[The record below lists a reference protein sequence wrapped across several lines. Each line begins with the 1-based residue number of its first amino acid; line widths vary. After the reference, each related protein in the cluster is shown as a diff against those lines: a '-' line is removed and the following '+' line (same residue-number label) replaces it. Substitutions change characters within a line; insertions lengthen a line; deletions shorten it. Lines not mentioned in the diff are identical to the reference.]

1 MTEALVNERYV
12 LRGEGTLVGAR
23 SGHRFAALWAAVE
36 RGDAET
42 AFRVADAAIDG
53 GRTSPDVCAALT
65 QLLDGMGEND
75 RMEALKELG
84 AGAFKRADYDAARY
98 WFRAAV
104 DLRPT
109 QAWRWVWLS
118 RAQHKLAELEDA
130 LACAHRAL
138 ECQPDWPPA
147 LWQVIDVQEAR
158 DEAGEAL
165 ETLDRLL
172 ALPDLETDQLR
183 KAMRWL
189 YQRKEW
195 VRALA
200 TAERLLRVEPTDEDG
215 LSIEAVAAW
224 RLGDQAR
231 AIEIASRL
239 KGTSAARV
247 AAQLYLEGGSPLAA
261 WRAVQGLDGPTGD
274 PRFLVAIGHGLRRV
288 GYVDLAVDAY
298 EAALARAPDD
308 SVVTYAHAAGVG
320 ERRVL
325 DGSWRPRRRP
335 LQALAPEPG
344 RVLHVV
350 GRSFPYTQTGY
361 TVRTHYVLRAQ
372 RGMGLDAR
380 GVTELGFPWDDGVR
394 ADRTTERVDGVPYHR
409 LRHRLGRL
417 PLDVRLDR
425 AVGALV
431 ALARRLRPAALHAA
445 SDYRNAVVALE
456 AGRLTGLPVV
466 YEVRGFWEETRLGRQ
481 GRGAEERECY
491 RWHRDREL
499 DCMLAADHVVTL
511 AEVMKEQLVQ
521 RGVPAEQVTV
531 VPNGVDPA
539 VFRPVEPSPELRTR
553 LGIAEGEVVLG
564 YISSFTPYEGIQ
576 YLIEGVQRLAAD
588 GFPVRALL
596 VGDGTERAFL
606 EAEAARLGVTDRVVF
621 TGRVPHAEILDY
633 YALIDVFVV
642 PRTDDTVSHLVTPL
656 KPFEAMATGRAMV
669 VSDVGALREVV
680 RGGTGLTFRPED
692 PDDLAAV
699 VAPLVADRDART
711 ALGEAAR
718 AWVCG
723 HHTWQANG
731 ERYRELYRSLGAL

>member
-1 MTEALVNERYV
+1 MSSTLADDRHV

-23 SGHRFAALWAAVE
+23 AGRQFAELWAAVE
-36 RGDAET
+36 RDDAE
-42 AFRVADAAIDG
+42 AALRIADALLDD
-53 GRTSPDVCAALT
+53 GRTAPEVLTALT
-65 QLLDGMGEND
+65 RVLDGMAEND
-75 RMEALKELG
+75 RVEALKELG
-84 AGAFKRADYDAARY
+84 AAAFKRADYDAARL

-118 RAQHKLAELEDA
+118 RAQQKLGELEHA
-130 LACAHRAL
+130 LACARRAL
-138 ECQPDWPPA
+138 ECQSDWPPA
-147 LWQVIDVQEAR
+147 LWQIVDVHEAR
-158 DEAGEAL
+158 GEADEAL
-165 ETLDRLL
+165 EVLDGLL
-172 ALPDLETDQLR
+172 ALPDLDTDQVR
-183 KAMRWL
+183 KAMRRL

-195 VRALA
+195 TGALA
-200 TAERLLRVEPTDEDG
+200 AAERLLRLEPGDEDA
-215 LSIEAVAAW
+215 LSVEAVAAW

-231 AIEIASRL
+231 ATEIASRL

-247 AAQLYLEGGSPLAA
+247 SAQLYLEAGSPLAA
-261 WRAVQGLDGPTGD
+261 WRAVQGANGPDGD
-274 PRFLVAIGHGLRRV
+274 PRFLVAIGHGLRKA
-288 GYVDLAVDAY
+288 GYIDLAVEAY
-298 EAALARAPDD
+298 EAALAGAPDD
-308 SVVTYAHAAGVG
+308 SVVTYAHAAGLG

-335 LQALAPEPG
+335 PRAIEGRPG

-372 RGMGLDAR
+372 REAGLDAR
-380 GVTELGFPWDDGVR
+380 GVTELGFPWDDGIR
-394 ADRTTERVDGVPYHR
+394 TDRTTERVDDVPYHR
-409 LRHRLGRL
+409 LRHRLGRM

-431 ALARRLRPAALHAA
+431 ALARRMRPAALHAA

-481 GRGAEERECY
+481 GAGAEERECY

-499 DCMLAADHVVTL
+499 DCMLAAHHVVTL

-606 EAEAARLGVTDRVVF
+606 EAEAARLGVADRVVF

-669 VSDVGALREVV
+669 VSDVSALREVV

-692 PDDLAAV
+692 PDDLATV
-699 VAPLVADRDART
+699 VAPLLADRDARR
-711 ALGEAAR
+711 AMGEAAR
-718 AWVCG
+718 TWVCG
-723 HHTWQANG
+723 HHTWQGNG